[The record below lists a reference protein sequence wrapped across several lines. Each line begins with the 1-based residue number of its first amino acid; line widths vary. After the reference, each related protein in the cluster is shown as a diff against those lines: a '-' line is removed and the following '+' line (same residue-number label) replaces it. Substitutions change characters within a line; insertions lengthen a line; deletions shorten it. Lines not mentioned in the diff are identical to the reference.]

1 MLLLKKVQRVIKFN
15 QISRLKQ
22 YIDIYADVGKAAKNY
37 LKKHSFKLMNNSV
50 FGKTMKNVQNHRNIK
65 LLKTE
70 KEETIW
76 YQDDIIVV
84 HIFTEKFLAIE
95 MKKFKSL

>member
-1 MLLLKKVQRVIKFN
+1 MLLLKKLQRVIKFN

-22 YIDIYADVGKAAKNY
+22 YIDIYAVVGKAAKND

-76 YQDDIIVV
+76 YQDDIIIL
-84 HIFTEKFLAIE
+84 HIFTEKFLSIE